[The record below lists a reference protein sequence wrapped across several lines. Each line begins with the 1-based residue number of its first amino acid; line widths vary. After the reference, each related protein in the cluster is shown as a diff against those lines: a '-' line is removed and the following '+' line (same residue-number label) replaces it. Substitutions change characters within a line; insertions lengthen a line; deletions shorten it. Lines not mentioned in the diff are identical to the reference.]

1 MFTQNIKSF
10 LIKGDHIRDLRKK
23 YNLGFNEFCNR
34 SGLSTR
40 TLASI
45 EQSQGRIIQDQ
56 TMTKI
61 MRGFNFTR
69 HGLRK
74 KLIPVDRVAEG
85 SFSISNPLVME
96 TAEPST
102 RLTIYLSKA
111 THRGVQAY
119 AKQY

>member
-1 MFTQNIKSF
+1 
-10 LIKGDHIRDLRKK
+10 
-23 YNLGFNEFCNR
+23 
-34 SGLSTR
+34 
-40 TLASI
+40 
-45 EQSQGRIIQDQ
+45 
-56 TMTKI
+56 

-85 SFSISNPLVME
+85 SFSVSNPLVME

-102 RLTIYLSKA
+102 RLTIYLNKA